1 MKNGIFKIQYS
12 SLNEIITLFLIIIS
26 YIISIINP
34 ISWLVYLIIYKGTSI
49 EGKDRN
55 TNRIRAQ
62 LSAFLISILSY
73 IILIVYIIYKGIK
86 Q

>member
-1 MKNGIFKIQYS
+1 MKSGIFKIQYS

>member
-34 ISWLVYLIIYKGTSI
+34 ISWLVYLIIYKGISI
-49 EGKDRN
+49 EGKARN

-73 IILIVYIIYKGIK
+73 IILIVYIIYKAIK